1 MQYFY
6 SLLFGLVNAFICAHF
21 AKKRGRNAL
30 YWFIGGALFG
40 LFALG
45 TLFLLPIRK
54 IIAQAKAETP
64 MPLLQAAVPAQAS
77 KLWYY
82 LDQEKQQYGPMSL
95 DALGRAWNDGKL
107 HVHSLVWNED
117 LESWKKLEEV
127 MTNFQKK

>member
-6 SLLFGLVNAFICAHF
+6 SLLLGLLNAFLCAHF
-21 AKKRGRNAL
+21 AKKRGRNPL
-30 YWFIGGALFG
+30 YWFIGGGLFG

-54 IIAQAKAETP
+54 IGVPVQAAAAV
-64 MPLLQAAVPAQAS
+64 PLLQTVAPAHVD

-95 DALGRAWNDGKL
+95 VALSKAWNDGKL
-107 HVHSLVWNED
+107 HVHSLVWNEE
-117 LESWKKLEEV
+117 LENWKRFDEV
-127 MTNFQKK
+127 IAIRKA

>member
-6 SLLFGLVNAFICAHF
+6 SFLFGLVNAFICAYF
-21 AKKRGRNAL
+21 AKKRGRNSL
-30 YWFIGGALFG
+30 YWFMGGVFFG

-54 IIAQAKAETP
+54 IAAQVKSDASA
-64 MPLLQAAVPAQAS
+64 PLLQAVAPEQAS

-82 LDQEKQQYGPMSL
+82 LDQTKQQYGPMSL
-95 DALGRAWNDGKL
+95 DALGKAWNDGKL

-127 MTNFQKK
+127 V

>member
-1 MQYFY
+1 MHYFF
-6 SLLFGLVNAFICAHF
+6 SLLIGIFNAFLCAHF
-21 AKKRGRNAL
+21 AKKRGRNPL

-45 TLFLLPIRK
+45 ILFLLPIRK
-54 IIAQAKAETP
+54 IAAQVKTEIHA
-64 MPLLQAAVPAQAS
+64 PLLQALFPAQAG

-95 DALGRAWNDGKL
+95 DALGRAWNEGKL

-117 LESWKKLEEV
+117 LESWKRLEEV
-127 MTNFQKK
+127 VTNFQNK